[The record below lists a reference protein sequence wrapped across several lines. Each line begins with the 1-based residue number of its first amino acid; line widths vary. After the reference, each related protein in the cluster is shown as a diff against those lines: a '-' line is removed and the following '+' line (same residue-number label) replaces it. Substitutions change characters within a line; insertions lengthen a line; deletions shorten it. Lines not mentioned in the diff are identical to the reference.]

1 MKRIYEGWLSRDAS
15 GELYFGQEKPIDNG
29 GIWNDMGENMQL
41 RDSDFP
47 EVRFDNSPV
56 HVEMIIREYGTKVKQ
71 IISVDGNATAIMKI
85 PCVIGCCK
93 GKDGILY
100 YQVRDDDSGI
110 ISLAAP
116 GDFIMEDLEGKWYVI
131 ARYNKKN

>member
-1 MKRIYEGWLSRDAS
+1 MERILEGWLARDENGS
-15 GELYFGQEKPIDNG
+15 LYLGQYKPN
-29 GIWNDMGENMQL
+29 NDCGYWCNFGENMRL

-71 IISVDGNATAIMKI
+71 IITVDSNATAIMKI

-93 GKDGILY
+93 SKDGKLY
-100 YQVRDDDSGI
+100 YQVRDDDSGLI
-110 ISLAAP
+110 TLAAP
-116 GDFIMEDLEGKWYVI
+116 GEGIMKDEEGKWYIV
-131 ARYNKKN
+131 ARFNESK